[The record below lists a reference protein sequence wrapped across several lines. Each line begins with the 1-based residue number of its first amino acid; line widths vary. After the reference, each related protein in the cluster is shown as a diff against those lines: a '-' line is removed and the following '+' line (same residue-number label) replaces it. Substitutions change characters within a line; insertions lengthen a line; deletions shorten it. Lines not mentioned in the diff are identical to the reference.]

1 MPQIDHNAPR
11 FKYQVSYKLDD
22 QQSEWN
28 TVEIDDWRQ
37 NKYVVFSQPTFRRY
51 LIKVEA
57 HNENGE
63 SNIAP
68 NVVIGYSGEDIPL
81 ESPTGFCEENVV
93 TPIDH
98 RTAFFKWNSVNPNSL
113 RGHFKGYKFK
123 IWSRKLGEA
132 NTREVI
138 VTKTAT
144 EAVVDKLFPFDENV
158 VTLRV
163 FNGMYDGPP
172 STECRII
179 TPEGP
184 EGPPG
189 PVDDLRATPLGSSAF
204 LLTWKKPKQTNGIL
218 LGYKIYYQVIIVNP

>member
-68 NVVIGYSGEDIPL
+68 NVVIGYSGEDVPL

-184 EGPPG
+184 PG